1 MPSGGVRRNSGR
13 PKGGIS
19 NARRRIM
26 DAYNRDGEDG
36 CVQVVHRLVS
46 EGEGHVALKIWAD
59 SISVY
64 AEWLDN
70 NPKSKTRKRDRSFVD
85 KAYDRMGQLDL

>member
-13 PKGGIS
+13 PKGGVS
-19 NARRRIM
+19 DARRRIM
-26 DAYNRDGEDG
+26 DAYNRHGVDG
-36 CVQVVHRLVS
+36 CAQVINGLVS
-46 EGEGHVALKIWAD
+46 EGEGHVALKILAD

-70 NPKSKTRKRDRSFVD
+70 NPKSKTRKSDRSLVD